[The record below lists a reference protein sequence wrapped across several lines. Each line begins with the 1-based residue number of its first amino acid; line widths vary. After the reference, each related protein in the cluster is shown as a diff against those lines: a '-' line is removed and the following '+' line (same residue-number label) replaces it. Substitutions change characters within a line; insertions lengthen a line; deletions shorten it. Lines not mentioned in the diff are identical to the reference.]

1 MLHRSVMITT
11 KGYIAIQE
19 GSLGYRA
26 SVTVKGHTAFKNVGY
41 SKYANVNQRLHF
53 VQEFH
58 LVTGGFCHRCPTVR
72 GYSTFLTVD
81 LVKGGFCHCQRLLFY
96 IPDS

>member
-41 SKYANVNQRLHF
+41 SKHANVNQRLHF
-53 VQEFH
+53 VQEFP
-58 LVTGGFCHRCPTVR
+58 LGYRRFLSQVSHR
-72 GYSTFLTVD
+72 
-81 LVKGGFCHCQRLLFY
+81 QRLFY
-96 IPDS
+96 IPDC